1 MPYRSPNQCQD
12 DFESF
17 INNLE
22 LNLDSVIVNNLFLTV
37 VLGDFNGKSSLNNIS
52 NITTYEGTKVD
63 GVTSQFGLQQIIKE
77 PTHITGVS
85 SSSIDL
91 IFTIKPNL
99 VIESGVHS
107 SLHTNCHHHITF
119 VKFNLKIHYLPPYE
133 QEVCFYQ
140 NGNVDQIVTN
150 K

>member
-12 DFESF
+12 DFELF

-37 VLGDFNGKSSLNNIS
+37 VLGDYNAKSSLNNNN
-52 NITTYEGTKVD
+52 NITTYEGTKVY
-63 GVTSQFGLQQIIKE
+63 GVTSQFGLQHTFKE

-107 SLHTNCHHHITF
+107 SLHTNCHRLITF
-119 VKFNLKIHYLPPYE
+119 VKSNLKIHYLPPYE
-133 QEVCFYQ
+133 QEVCYY
-140 NGNVDQIVTN
+140 
-150 K
+150 